1 MMKEQKSGVVKKNG
15 DSEWNVFG
23 AMIVFWDIMAS
34 DELIMPQ
41 KPAQKILLMMLDN
54 FVQFKFFLLP
64 SQAQNPAFFIAY
76 S

>member
-1 MMKEQKSGVVKKNG
+1 MMKEQKSGVVKNR

-54 FVQFKFFLLP
+54 FVQFKFVFLP

>member
-1 MMKEQKSGVVKKNG
+1 
-15 DSEWNVFG
+15 
-23 AMIVFWDIMAS
+23 MAS